1 MKQSK
6 NCGRVFCR
14 FTACFLAVGLL
25 LIVWPQ
31 MVKPAYAST
40 IEEDRQKLALIEE
53 QRKAAAAQRQGAAV
67 EYQNALAAFKDSQS
81 EQADALSVKAL
92 LDQEIAALE
101 SEISS
106 TKELLTEYNRLLDD
120 YRAQISE
127 KTQQI
132 EEKYEIFKA
141 RIRLAYEDSLVTYLE
156 IILTAD
162 SFSDMLSRIEIVGSM
177 MDYDARLMEEL
188 NQKKQEL
195 QAMQDEYV
203 SLQAQAQQRLAD
215 LEEQVP
221 QLEEKKEEN
230 AKLLAELAEL
240 YQKAL
245 AEKNQASAAYIKAQ
259 KTEQSYTAQ
268 QNAIEAEISR
278 KIKEEQEKNKND
290 MPNYV
295 QGKMAWP
302 LPLSAHAVVT
312 SNYGYRA
319 DPFTGKQSFHNAMDI
334 SCPYGTPILAAC
346 TGKVIVA
353 STHYS
358 YGNYVII
365 DHGGGIST
373 IYAHASS
380 LCVSVG
386 QTVTTGT
393 VIAKVGATGS
403 ATGNHLHFGVFVNGT
418 ATDPRGYV
426 NIP

>member
-31 MVKPAYAST
+31 MVTPAYAST

-67 EYQNALAAFKDSQS
+67 EYQNALAAFKDAQS

-162 SFSDMLSRIEIVGSM
+162 S
-177 MDYDARLMEEL
+177 LMEEL

-221 QLEEKKEEN
+221 QLEAKKEEN

-268 QNAIEAEISR
+268 QNA
-278 KIKEEQEKNKND
+278 
-290 MPNYV
+290 
-295 QGKMAWP
+295 
-302 LPLSAHAVVT
+302 LSAHAVVT